1 MDGLTF
7 VVPASWSYGFALAGF
22 AVFGLQLALGW
33 RGGLRASVLL
43 AAVLLSAAWAGAG
56 FAYTRSGDATLWAL
70 SRYLDLARSA
80 AWCVFLLL
88 LLYGDHV
95 RRAGLSRGA
104 AAGVLVLLALF
115 VAAAALPSLRPGVP
129 SFGAPMYRLAFVV
142 LLGITIFGLV
152 LVEQILRNA
161 PEATRWALKPL
172 CLGLGGAFIYSL
184 FMYADAALFSQLDV
198 DIWSAHAATQA
209 LVIPFLALAAAR
221 NRDWTIDIHM
231 SRQVVFHS
239 TALLGSGIYLLVAAG
254 IGYYVRYFG
263 GTWGTTLQIAL
274 LFGAVLLLASLFLSG
289 TLRSRLKVYVNK
301 NFFSYRYDY
310 REEWLRFTHLLAA
323 QDVGANLHERI
334 IRALANLVESPGG
347 GLWMKD
353 EQGVFRQQTRWNMAA
368 VAEIETADGALT
380 QFLAARGW
388 VIDVGQYRAD
398 PDRYAGLALPHWLA
412 SLPSAWLV
420 VPLLIGE
427 NLSGFVVLATPRAR
441 VEFNWEVQDLLKT
454 AARQAASY
462 LGQAEA
468 TEALLEARKF
478 DAFNRMSAF
487 VVHDLKNLVSQLNLL
502 LRNAERHR
510 DNPEFQADMLDT
522 VRHVEGRMNQ
532 LLLQL
537 RTGATP
543 AENRK
548 SVDLGAVAQRVRD
561 TKCGDDRRLMVEVQ
575 SGVAAVA
582 HEDRLEHVIGHLV
595 QNALDATEP
604 AGHVAVR
611 VYAEQE
617 TAVVEVDDDGVGMSE
632 EFVRDRL
639 FRPFQTT
646 KPTGMGIGAY
656 ESAQYL
662 QTIGG
667 RLVVDSRPN
676 QGTRM
681 KVVLPRDAASSMS
694 LSLSR
699 AA

>member
-1 MDGLTF
+1 MDGLNLA
-7 VVPASWSYGFALAGF
+7 VPASWSYGFALIGF
-22 AVFGLQLALGW
+22 AAFGLQLALGW

-43 AAVLLSAAWAGAG
+43 AAVLLSAAWAGVGLGYA
-56 FAYTRSGDATLWAL
+56 RSGEASLWTL
-70 SRYLDLARSA
+70 SRYLDLARTT
-80 AWCVFLLL
+80 AWCAFLML
-88 LLYGDHV
+88 LLYGG
-95 RRAGLSRGA
+95 RAQGA
-104 AAGVLVLLALF
+104 GSHRVVASGVTVLGTLF
-115 VAAAALPSLRPGVP
+115 VAATLLLSMPPGPSIGTPLH
-129 SFGAPMYRLAFVV
+129 RLTFVV

-152 LVEQILRNA
+152 LIEQVLRNA
-161 PEATRWALKPL
+161 PEASRWALKPL
-172 CLGLGGAFIYSL
+172 CLGLGGAFIYGL
-184 FMYADAALFSQLDV
+184 FMYADAALFGQLDF
-198 DIWSAHAATQA
+198 DIWSAYAATQA
-209 LVIPFLALAAAR
+209 LVIPFLAVAAAR

-239 TALLGSGIYLLVAAG
+239 TALLGSGIYLLAAAG

-263 GTWGTTLQIAL
+263 GTWGATLQIAL

-310 REEWLRFTHLLAA
+310 REEWLRFTQLLAA
-323 QDVGANLHERI
+323 QDVGANLQERV
-334 IRALANLVESPGG
+334 IRALANLVESPAGA
-347 GLWMKD
+347 LWMPD
-353 EQGVFRQQTRWNMAA
+353 EQGVFRQQTRWNMGA
-368 VAEIETADGALT
+368 VSDAEAADGELAK
-380 QFLAARGW
+380 FLATRGW
-388 VIDVGQYRAD
+388 VVNVEQCRRD
-398 PDRYAGLALPHWLA
+398 PDRYAGLALPSWLA
-412 SLPSAWLV
+412 SPSPAWLV
-420 VPLLIGE
+420 VPLLLGE
-427 NLSGFVVLATPRAR
+427 RLSGFVVLATPRAK
-441 VEFNWEVQDLLKT
+441 VEFDWEVQDLLKT

-462 LGQAEA
+462 LGQAQA

-522 VRHVEGRMNQ
+522 VKHVEGRMNQ

-537 RTGATP
+537 RAGATP
-543 AENRK
+543 VENRK
-548 SVDLGAVAQRVRD
+548 SVDLAAVAQRVRD
-561 TKCGDDRRLMVEVQ
+561 TKCGDERRLMVEAET
-575 SGVAAVA
+575 GVTALA

-604 AGHVAVR
+604 SGHVAVR
-611 VYAEQE
+611 VYAERE
-617 TAVVEVDDDGVGMSE
+617 AAVVEVADDGIGMSE

-667 RLVVDSRPN
+667 RLAVDSRPN

-681 KVVLPRDAASSMS
+681 KVMLPRDAASSMS
-694 LSLSR
+694 LNLSR